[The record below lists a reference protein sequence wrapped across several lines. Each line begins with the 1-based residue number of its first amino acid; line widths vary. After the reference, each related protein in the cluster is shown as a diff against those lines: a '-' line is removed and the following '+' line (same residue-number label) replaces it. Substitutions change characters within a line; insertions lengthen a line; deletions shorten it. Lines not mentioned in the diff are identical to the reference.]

1 MKGTNPIKGTFPIE
15 QFRQIETPFYYYDT
29 ALLRQTLKTIV
40 EESGRYER
48 FHVHYAIKANANP
61 KILNIIGQAGLGAD
75 CVSGGEIKAAIAAGI
90 PGNKVV
96 FAGVGKSDWEIETG
110 LKHNIFSFNVESI
123 PELDVINELA
133 AQHNKIARIAFRI
146 NPNVGAHT
154 HANITTGLAEN
165 KFGISMRDMAGVID
179 YAKTLKN
186 VKFVGLHF
194 HIGSQILDMG
204 DFEALCNRINDL
216 QQQLDNHHIQVENI
230 NVGGGLGIDYYHPN
244 HLPIPD
250 FKSYFKTYARFL
262 KLRPHQ
268 TLHFELGR
276 AVVAQCGNL
285 ITKVLYVKQG
295 DFKQFAIVD
304 AGMTDL
310 IRPALYQ
317 AYHRIENI
325 TSDAPQET
333 YDVVGP
339 ICESSDVFAKAIDL
353 NHCERGHLIALRSAG
368 AYGEAMASQY
378 NCRPLPKGYTTED
391 LLW

>member
-61 KILNIIGQAGLGAD
+61 KILSIIGQAGLGAD

-90 PGNKVV
+90 PGQKVV

-123 PELDVINELA
+123 PELDVINALA
-133 AQHNKIARIAFRI
+133 AQQNKIARIAFRI

-368 AYGEAMASQY
+368 AYGEVMASQY